1 MKSQTAGLLSAAALF
16 VALSLT
22 PALAQGGPDKDV
34 PAAGPQAGGAPEA
47 GGAAGPQ
54 SVPPQAQE
62 PGPNGQGIAPG
73 KGDKGKSAEKP
84 NEPTGKGD
92 KGKAAEKP
100 NEPTGKAAE
109 ESAKPEGK
117 PVEKSTDQTEKPAD
131 KTGKPEEA
139 EKPASET
146 KTEDSAE
153 KPAQPKP
160 GTAESTESKT
170 GDKGGTAAKVEP
182 QQVQKVKTYFTA
194 HKPDVKRVDRG
205 AVSVS
210 IGIALPAFIVLYSLP
225 PDVVVVIGDCPLEY
239 FVWGEDIVLVDSC
252 SREVVDIIVGAA

>member
-1 MKSQTAGLLSAAALF
+1 MKSQTAGLLSMAALF

-84 NEPTGKGD
+84 NEPTGK
-92 KGKAAEKP
+92 
-100 NEPTGKAAE
+100 AAE

-146 KTEDSAE
+146 KTKDSAE
-153 KPAQPKP
+153 KPVQPKP

-170 GDKGGTAAKVEP
+170 GDKGGTTAKVEP